1 MQVDRSHGV
10 EDNASYDLGQG
21 QIKYFL
27 KMHFPL
33 NRSTSQLQTL
43 QVHRSYDVENTGQRF
58 VFVLD
63 IKGEKMYFFVNASPP
78 KPLEIA
84 ISNFAGAFV
93 R

>member
-1 MQVDRSHGV
+1 MTNPH
-10 EDNASYDLGQG
+10 
-21 QIKYFL
+21 
-27 KMHFPL
+27 
-33 NRSTSQLQTL
+33 TL
-43 QVHRSYDVENTGQRF
+43 VYRSYDVENTGQRF

-93 R
+93 RKKADICGGVPLTEV